1 MGDVDLQAK
10 EIYRIPTAV
19 GTAYG
24 KSFIFDN
31 ERYWLLV
38 DMDNTPLTIT
48 SYRVALALTAIGLTT
63 ILLLLLILN
72 IYSKRWIT
80 PLYEM
85 RLYLQ
90 RLNTDNLSRVPQL
103 KPVVNLPYCEMILHE
118 RFAACMP
125 ALQN

>member
-1 MGDVDLQAK
+1 
-10 EIYRIPTAV
+10 
-19 GTAYG
+19 
-24 KSFIFDN
+24 
-31 ERYWLLV
+31 
-38 DMDNTPLTIT
+38 MDNTPLTIT